1 MSKQKNKSDFKAK
14 SMELL
19 LKSTIHSNNR
29 ENTGNFSS
37 LKLKNAAKSPAI
49 QHQPES
55 QPPHRRPLGFVCHAF
70 ISPWGRNECVTNEPQ
85 RTSAGRLLKSR
96 SFTLQR
102 LLRELQCYM
111 IANLHGSSEKYV
123 TFKKRTVLCVPSPVG
138 WPRMPQAFP
147 KLNCNFCNFFTHGA
161 LRSS

>member
-14 SMELL
+14 SLELL

-37 LKLKNAAKSPAI
+37 LKLKNAVKSPAI
-49 QHQPES
+49 QHQP
-55 QPPHRRPLGFVCHAF
+55 
-70 ISPWGRNECVTNEPQ
+70 
-85 RTSAGRLLKSR
+85 KSR

-111 IANLHGSSEKYV
+111 TANLHGSSEKYV
-123 TFKKRTVLCVPSPVG
+123 TCKKRTILCVPSPVG

-147 KLNCNFCNFFTHGA
+147 TLNCNFCNFFTHGA

>member
-49 QHQPES
+49 QP
-55 QPPHRRPLGFVCHAF
+55 
-70 ISPWGRNECVTNEPQ
+70 
-85 RTSAGRLLKSR
+85 KSR

-111 IANLHGSSEKYV
+111 TANLHG
-123 TFKKRTVLCVPSPVG
+123 
-138 WPRMPQAFP
+138 
-147 KLNCNFCNFFTHGA
+147 
-161 LRSS
+161 RSY